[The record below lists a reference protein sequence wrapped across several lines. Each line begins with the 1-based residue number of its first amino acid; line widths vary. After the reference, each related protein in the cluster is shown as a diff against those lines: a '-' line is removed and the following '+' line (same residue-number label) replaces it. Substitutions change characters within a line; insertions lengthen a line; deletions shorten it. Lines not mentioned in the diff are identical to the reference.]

1 MTKPLTS
8 IEPGVLDELNRLNAG
23 RGPLVGWLEGL
34 EAHRQEVSAAVYGR
48 VREDYVKRIAE
59 LDRLATP
66 LRLEATRAIGELDG
80 QLAGL
85 ASEQRDIELDLEELE
100 LRYRLD
106 EFSAEE
112 FERRAQ
118 GPRARIEALT
128 GEVGT
133 LRASRER
140 WVAARGEVV
149 PEGPLPQARD
159 TPQAK
164 ETSQAPDSPH
174 ATQAATATPGGSR
187 TPEPPPPPVV
197 AAPPAMAPAPP
208 PPAAAVAA
216 AAVGATVLSPAS
228 ITMPRPIP
236 PPRPSSAA
244 IPVPPSVADGA
255 TRIGESLGPLPVAPP
270 VAATMAPPPSM
281 PAPPPLDRTVIYTP
295 EPPAD
300 APAGGVTQRLLAR
313 LVAVDAGE
321 ASVREH
327 ALAPVTTIGRVAD
340 NSLQLQQASVSRHHA
355 ILRLDAEGWM
365 IEDLKAENGTWV
377 NGERVGERRLADG
390 DRVNI
395 GAVRF
400 VFRLD

>member
-59 LDRLATP
+59 LDRQATP

-133 LRASRER
+133 LRSSRER
-140 WVAARGEVV
+140 WVEARGEVGSES
-149 PEGPLPQARD
+149 PA
-159 TPQAK
+159 PQAK
-164 ETSQAPDSPH
+164 DTPQAPDSPH
-174 ATQAATATPGGSR
+174 ATQAAAATPGGSR
-187 TPEPPPPPVV
+187 APEPPAPPVA
-197 AAPPAMAPAPP
+197 AAPPVMAPAPP
-208 PPAAAVAA
+208 PAAAAV

-244 IPVPPSVADGA
+244 IPVPPPMADGA
-255 TRIGESLGPLPVAPP
+255 TSIGESLGPLPAPS

-281 PAPPPLDRTVIYTP
+281 PAPAPLDRTVIYTP
-295 EPPAD
+295 EPPAE

-313 LVAVDAGE
+313 LVPVDASE
-321 ASVREH
+321 ASAREY

-340 NSLQLQQASVSRHHA
+340 NSVQLQQASVSRHHA
-355 ILRLDAEGWM
+355 ILRLAADGWT

-377 NGERVGERRLADG
+377 NGERVGECRLADG